1 MDGAP
6 APRSPPRVS
15 LGVRERGGPESP
27 DRNPAEASRARV
39 DDGAEAGEDGAAPA
53 EEETKEPDEDERDGG
68 GADAAP
74 LIKWTMVEAEYSP
87 PVTIKYAPR
96 GAMFQGAVLHIPVL
110 EFGATWA
117 SATQPFS
124 AMGPQQLR
132 KAVILADATVGRTK
146 GKYTITERFD
156 DSAFQR
162 GPGYVFTYLAL
173 DSPVG
178 CEHVADADDEHL
190 SAEEDANDDAEE
202 EDDEGDASGPGGAP
216 ARRHSAVAVA
226 VAVARVAAVVAAV
239 AAVEG
244 RQLRRRRRTTTTTP
258 VAWRT
263 TRTRATPKR
272 RRPRAAAAT
281 TPI

>member
-1 MDGAP
+1 MSLRAAPDGPAAEAATDGQDAAIDGAL
-6 APRSPPRVS
+6 APRSPPRVT

-74 LIKWTMVEAEYSP
+74 LMKWTMVETEYSP

-96 GAMFQGAVLHIPVL
+96 GAKFQGAVLRIPVL

-132 KAVILADATVGRTK
+132 KAVILADVTSGRTN

-162 GPGYVFTYLAL
+162 GGGYVFTFLAL

-178 CEHVADADDEHL
+178 
-190 SAEEDANDDAEE
+190 
-202 EDDEGDASGPGGAP
+202 
-216 ARRHSAVAVA
+216 R
-226 VAVARVAAVVAAV
+226 
-239 AAVEG
+239 
-244 RQLRRRRRTTTTTP
+244 
-258 VAWRT
+258 
-263 TRTRATPKR
+263 
-272 RRPRAAAAT
+272 
-281 TPI
+281 